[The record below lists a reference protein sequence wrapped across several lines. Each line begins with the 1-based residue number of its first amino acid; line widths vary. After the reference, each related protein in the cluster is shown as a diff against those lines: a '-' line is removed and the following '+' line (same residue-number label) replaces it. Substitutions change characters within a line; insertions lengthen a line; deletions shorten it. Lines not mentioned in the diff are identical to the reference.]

1 MPDNKDIN
9 RVAGGLKAAIHNPN
23 VSEAAKDHA
32 QERLDQINQSEES
45 DVGQES
51 TRVLAGYKATLSV
64 SPWFSWKRCKVT
76 NVFNARTNTPHLRP
90 KRTHARYWKPMD
102 ILLRDL
108 MMCRRTSMRHESLL
122 DIRLR

>member
-64 SPWFSWKRCKVT
+64 SPWFSWERRKSPTCSTLERT
-76 NVFNARTNTPHLRP
+76 HLTSGQSARTR
-90 KRTHARYWKPMD
+90 D
-102 ILLRDL
+102 IG
-108 MMCRRTSMRHESLL
+108 SQW
-122 DIRLR
+122 IYF